1 MDTTTAST
9 KGGSEL
15 PDEQPLD
22 MTTVIKTFAHELAEQ
37 QTHLDK
43 ECAGILYISAEELY
57 LYDDL

>member
-1 MDTTTAST
+1 MGTTKEST

-43 ECAGILYISAEELY
+43 ECADVLYDNIEELY
-57 LYDDL
+57 L